1 MEHPILSE
9 NEKLAMQIAGEST
22 SRVMTLDGRTAED
35 IIEERN
41 VKKFNEEASKL
52 AEKFE
57 EHSTNLK
64 EYAEQVNK
72 NVENIEI
79 MPIGNYILCKQFEE
93 NPFQRIVRD
102 SKSGLIL
109 DMGGMKPQYKNT
121 DNGQIEEEEQFIKV
135 GVIQEVGPEC
145 KWCQPED
152 TIFYTKP
159 SAVPVPFYKQNLQL
173 VCENRVLA
181 VVNEQLS
188 TRFEEIKNEQNAEL
202 INVNEL
208 PEFLGDTIEER
219 IEGYKK
225 YKKQGFKL
233 IEKDV

>member
-9 NEKLAMQIAGEST
+9 NEKIAMRMAGEST
-22 SRVMTLDGRTAED
+22 SRIMTLDGRSADD

-41 VKKFNEEASKL
+41 TKKANEEIDKFNEKIDNQFTNVEKF
-52 AEKFE
+52 AEKI
-57 EHSTNLK
+57 N
-64 EYAEQVNK
+64 ANK
-72 NVENIEI
+72 NNIEI
-79 MPIGNYILCKQFEE
+79 MPIGNYVLVKQFED

-145 KWCQPED
+145 KWCQPDD
-152 TIFYTKP
+152 TIFFTKN

-181 VVNEQLS
+181 VVNEGL
-188 TRFEEIKNEQNAEL
+188 TERFNK
-202 INVNEL
+202 
-208 PEFLGDTIEER
+208 G
-219 IEGYKK
+219 K
-225 YKKQGFKL
+225 
-233 IEKDV
+233 

>member
-9 NEKLAMQIAGEST
+9 NEKIAMRVAGEST
-22 SRVMTLDGRTAED
+22 SRITTLDGRSAED

-41 VKKFNEEASKL
+41 VKKFNEQVDNF

-57 EHSTNLK
+57 KHSTNLTEFADK
-64 EYAEQVNK
+64 VNK

-79 MPIGNYILCKQFEE
+79 MPIGNYVLCKQFDE

-109 DMGGMKPQYKNT
+109 DLGGMKPEYKNT

-145 KWCQPED
+145 KWCQPGD

-159 SAVPVPFYKQNLQL
+159 SAVPVPFYKQGLQL

-188 TRFEEIKNEQNAEL
+188 TRFEEIKNEQNAEF

-208 PEFLGDTIEER
+208 PEFLGNTIEER
-219 IEGYKK
+219 LEGYKK

-233 IEKDV
+233 IG